1 MSNMSDWFGSLVEKQ
16 HLLMISKRHAFVLCH
31 VTGHPWQDCRVSR
44 VHIVLLF
51 EIILN
56 LSYLKRGIILLDFD
70 KGEKLADYFFLLIGQ
85 DEPVS
90 LASG

>member
-1 MSNMSDWFGSLVEKQ
+1 MSDWLRSLVEKQ
-16 HLLMISKRHAFVLCH
+16 HLLMVSKRHALVLCH
-31 VTGHPWQDCRVSR
+31 IPGHPWQHRRVSG

-70 KGEKLADYFFLLIGQ
+70 EGEKLANYFFLLIGQ
-85 DEPVS
+85 DEPVG